1 LIRHSIAKRY
11 AKALFEVG
19 EKEGKYRKYLD
30 ELGSILE
37 TIEAEPR
44 LKTTLM
50 LPLLEMAK
58 RRELLSEVVRI
69 LDISPPVAGTL
80 QMLLEKNRVSY
91 VPLVKEMYG
100 ELVDEKEGR
109 IKGALY
115 TAYPVSGD
123 VKARIE
129 EALSGRLQKKVE
141 LAVTEDKNLIGG
153 IKVVVGG
160 LRIDGSVR
168 RQLEILNERIVKE

>member
-11 AKALFEVG
+11 AKALFAVG
-19 EKEGKYRKYLD
+19 EKEGKYKTYLE
-30 ELGSILE
+30 ELGSLLE
-37 TIEAEPR
+37 AVETEPR

-58 RRELLSEVVRI
+58 RRELLSDVARI
-69 LDISPPVAGTL
+69 LDLSPPVAGTL
-80 QMLLEKNRVSY
+80 QMLLEKNRIVY
-91 VPLVKEMYG
+91 IPLVREMYA

-109 IKGALY
+109 VKGIIY
-115 TAYPVSGD
+115 TAYPLSSD
-123 VKARIE
+123 AKARIE

-141 LAVTEDKNLIGG
+141 LAVAEDNNLIGG